1 MGIFT
6 TTFIEFHDSFI
17 KCILHLMKSKTFS
30 RKEEICIKAAQ
41 LFKEKGYSAV
51 TMRDLAATVGIK
63 AASLYNHITSK
74 QQILSETILE
84 IAEQFIEGIDTIT
97 VQKTDTI
104 TKLKAVITQHITL
117 TADNPYGMAALNND
131 WMHLEGKLD
140 YYLELRTKYE
150 NKFKGIVK
158 DGKESG
164 ELKDVNTE
172 ILLYSIL
179 TTLRN
184 LYLWIPKKGELKKDE
199 LIEGL
204 TITLLQGVEK

>member
-1 MGIFT
+1 
-6 TTFIEFHDSFI
+6 
-17 KCILHLMKSKTFS
+17 MKSNTLS
-30 RKEEICIKAAQ
+30 RKQEIYKTAAK

-74 QQILSETILE
+74 QQILSEIILD
-84 IAEQFIEGIDTIT
+84 IAEQFTKGIDIIEA
-97 VQKTDTI
+97 QETDAI
-104 TKLKAVITQHITL
+104 TKLKEVIAQHITL
-117 TADNPYGMAALNND
+117 TTDNPYGMAALNND

-140 YYLELRTKYE
+140 HYLELRNRYE
-150 NKFKGIVK
+150 KKFRSIVLE
-158 DGKESG
+158 GKESE

-184 LYLWIPKKGELKKDE
+184 LYLWIPKKGELQKDE
-199 LIEGL
+199 LIKEL
-204 TITLLQGVEK
+204 CTTLLQGVEK

>member
-1 MGIFT
+1 
-6 TTFIEFHDSFI
+6 
-17 KCILHLMKSKTFS
+17 MKTNTLS
-30 RKEEICIKAAQ
+30 RKQEIYRTAAR

-51 TMRDLAATVGIK
+51 TMRDLAAAVGIK
-63 AASLYNHITSK
+63 AASLYNHISSK
-74 QQILSETILE
+74 QQILSEIIID
-84 IAEQFIEGIDTIT
+84 IAEQFTEGIDTIT
-97 VQKTDTI
+97 HQKTDAV

-140 YYLELRTKYE
+140 YYLNLRSQYE
-150 NKFKGIVK
+150 NTFKAIVQEGK
-158 DGKESG
+158 DSG
-164 ELKDVNTE
+164 ELKDVNVE

-199 LIEGL
+199 LIKGL
-204 TITLLQGVEK
+204 TVTLLQGVEK